1 MATDEN
7 QDVNGLS
14 DEKKIPA
21 GKQLFFVDP
30 DTNEG
35 GIITVENLI
44 YQVLANLTNQSFDL
58 AQGQMP
64 LPKAIT
70 QAQQKLNDAKISE
83 GNLYTGELY
92 NISRSGRNT
101 KILGTSF
108 YKIPDNVD
116 TLYIQMHSNYDA
128 VFTSL
133 LFLLNDSFDPVEQS
147 GAQYKSIK
155 SDTMYSIACMNAKYV
170 FVQFNQRAASK
181 ASIKSSEYI
190 DGVKLAINSTNYGLV
205 NDWKNIIFQSRK
217 PELSDTI
224 NALDLGFIVND
235 FNSDNSNLLNF
246 YSKFYYNITFPTG
259 LYHFASPVVLTDRCR
274 VSGDKKIDR
283 KITGTPKR
291 TEYLSYNGAVFW
303 YGGKDTFLVVDKLSS
318 IENVVV
324 VSENYTMTVDQS
336 QKTDINLFFAVT
348 QSESVVNGVDV
359 MSGDVHD
366 CMIYGF
372 NGYGVQFHE
381 QHKTVENIYAK
392 CCGTGLVFRN
402 IDNIIRG
409 AWISCCTTGMAF
421 DEGHQ
426 GLFDV
431 WIDCVKGNAIETS
444 GDISQATLAL
454 NASGA
459 WIDLCGGAFIRNIGG
474 KITGIITGR
483 IHRCNTADVM
493 VGNMDC
499 GNIEGDSVNVNLI
512 SDLEDNFYTNKIS
525 NFGTE
530 RYALYSPKQ
539 DVRGMVVGRDRKN
552 IANNM
557 EHVVAI
563 MGGDTVEIT

>member
-1 MATDEN
+1 MAEEN
-7 QDVNGLS
+7 QDANGLLNAT
-14 DEKKIPA
+14 KIPT
-21 GKQLFFVDP
+21 GKKMIFVDP

-35 GIITVENLI
+35 GNIAVENLI
-44 YQVLANLTNQSFDL
+44 YQVLSGLTSQNFEL
-58 AQGQMP
+58 EQGQMP

-70 QAQQKLNDAKISE
+70 QAQQKLNDTKISE
-83 GNLYTGELY
+83 NNLYTGELY

-108 YKIPDNVD
+108 YRVPDNVD
-116 TLYIQMHSNYDA
+116 TLYVQMHSEYDS

-133 LFLLNDSFDPVEQS
+133 LFLLDDSFTPVEQS

-155 SDTMYSIACMNAKYV
+155 SNTMYSIACTNAKYV
-170 FVQFNQRAASK
+170 FAQFNQRATSK
-181 ASIKSSEYI
+181 VSIKSSEYI
-190 DGVKLAINSTNYGLV
+190 EGIKFAINSTNFGLV
-205 NDWKNIIFQSRK
+205 SDWKNIVFQSRK
-217 PELSDTI
+217 SELSNTI
-224 NALDLGFIVND
+224 SALDLGFVIND
-235 FNSDNSNLLNF
+235 FEYDNSNLLNF

-283 KITGTPKR
+283 KITGAPKR
-291 TEYLSYNGAVFW
+291 TEYLNYNGTVFW
-303 YGGKDTFLVVDKLSS
+303 YGSEGTFLTVDKMSS
-318 IENVVV
+318 VENVVV
-324 VSENYTMTVDQS
+324 VSESYTMTVDQS
-336 QKTDINLFFAVT
+336 QKTDIDAFFNVA
-348 QSESVVNGVDV
+348 QSENIVNGINVV
-359 MSGDVHD
+359 SGDVHD

-372 NGYGVQFHE
+372 NGYGVQFSE
-381 QHKTVENIYAK
+381 QHKTVENIYVK
-392 CCGTGLVFRN
+392 CCGSGFIFKN

-409 AWISCCTTGMAF
+409 VWVSCCTTGMVF

-426 GLFDV
+426 GLFDT
-431 WIDCVKGNAIETS
+431 WIDCIKGNAIETS

-459 WIDLCGGAFIRNIGG
+459 WIDLCGGAFIRNVGG

-493 VGNMDC
+493 TDNMEC
-499 GNIEGDSVNVNLI
+499 GNIEADTVNVNLI

-525 NFGTE
+525 SMGSE

-557 EHVVAI
+557 EHIVAI
-563 MGGDTVEIT
+563 MGGDAVEIT